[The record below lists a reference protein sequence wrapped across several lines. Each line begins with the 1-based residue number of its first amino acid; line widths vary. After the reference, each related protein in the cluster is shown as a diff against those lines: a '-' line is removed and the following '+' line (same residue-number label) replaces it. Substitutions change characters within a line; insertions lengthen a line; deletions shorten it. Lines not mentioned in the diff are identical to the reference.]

1 MFVWDTTKTKR
12 VITRLQNNRKVDILN
27 VQLVKNNFGTRK
39 VISLNLQLVESK
51 SQTAKSNL
59 QLVILFPTHKKNL
72 QLVTRKCIFL
82 NSHLIT
88 HNLQPVNYKT
98 TDFLSK
104 KVTIIQTV

>member
-59 QLVILFPTHKKNL
+59 Q
-72 QLVTRKCIFL
+72 
-82 NSHLIT
+82 
-88 HNLQPVNYKT
+88 PVNYKT

-104 KVTIIQTV
+104 KVTIIQIV